1 MEVQLR
7 SFLTL
12 ALDGGEWHVAGLCRF
27 TAGEKA
33 LHYLTK
39 RLLDGHQNW
48 SGRFGGAR
56 NDDRGNAYKIL
67 GGKPEGTKPLETVMS

>member
-12 ALDGGEWHVAGLCRF
+12 ALDGGEWSFVGFFRF
-27 TAGEKA
+27 TAGERA
-33 LHYLTK
+33 LHYLMK
-39 RLLDGHQNW
+39 RVLDRHQIG

-56 NDDRGNAYKIL
+56 NDDKENTYKIL
-67 GGKPEGTKPLETVMS
+67 AGKPEGTEPLETMMS

>member
-12 ALDGGEWHVAGLCRF
+12 ALDGGEWSVAGLYRS
-27 TAGEKA
+27 TAGERA

-39 RLLDGHQNW
+39 RVLD
-48 SGRFGGAR
+48 GRFGGAR

-67 GGKPEGTKPLETVMS
+67 AGKPEGTEPLQTTMS